1 MILHAASLRGRTWF
15 LFFFL
20 VILSFDLFGG
30 GKGAA
35 TEQIEV
41 IAGEWDEVNDVRK
54 LYDTP
59 VGAVYEFGLSLSWNC
74 TPYFESGTWQIGAR
88 EHEKNCKCDI
98 CRKMRSGIKGVL
110 LASLGKRALKRK
122 RFVVLDFKIRAFP
135 AIASNQTSS
144 FQFQIVRSGETK
156 IKSNY
161 GDVTGILFSG
171 SSLLRSFSTEFIQP
185 PNFWIIR
192 TEGFPYRPD
201 FGLYS
206 CRIIFNTYTGNNLTV
221 IRNGYHVIFLQPEA
235 PAPRLPIEI
244 NSLGIISQDRGGNKG
259 NRREYLE
266 ISSPVIYR
274 FNSEAL
280 LQELPAQDVVAY
292 PYDAYLLK
300 DSKDRPV
307 PAGQEWR
314 KVKGSKNPDLQYAYA
329 LRWLY
334 GDECNPSRAI
344 DLLEEAAKEKHA
356 LADYELGVC
365 YYRGYG
371 VTPNEKK
378 ADRYLK
384 EAETFGYSKAAVLRS
399 MIFWEQHNR
408 PKFYDRK
415 SWNDSMVEMIE
426 ASGKSIEHDNSVFYS
441 FFSDVQDSFI
451 FEYSPKRFHL
461 GFWMHH
467 RHLFSNFPD
476 ADEIVGRHMEQN
488 RNSGYIPAYLTEAQ
502 YLEFRKK
509 DRKEVIRLLRAGS
522 NAGDLECRSKL
533 LLVLAEAG
541 ELPKEMFNAENDLLF
556 SDDPVYLMFEY
567 ALKHPGEPG
576 IAEFLAADREGAA
589 RIWARKSSAEAGYL
603 SALLTW
609 SRVYPYRHR
618 HGVPHRRKKVG
629 DSVEMEQIAAMR
641 RDEENAAAAGFEQL
655 KIAAKAG
662 IPSAMYLV
670 ARQYGNCDY
679 PADDEVTSDPLA
691 KLAGEAWMKKA
702 AEAGHAKA
710 RFQMLQWESMKA
722 MISRLEQMLPEVE
735 EFCRINYSPAFLLK
749 AEILD
754 RLNRS
759 AEAVAAYE
767 TAASRGEYQAWR
779 VLALKQEK
787 LKHESA
793 ANELWKKFIAADRE
807 HRKQDRYDVFYPQI
821 KIDTKLQPWMMSPDE
836 IQQYRERLEKIVGVE
851 IMDD

>member
-426 ASGKSIEHDNSVFYS
+426 ASGKSIEHDRESPLVVGGIEAVTIRRRIEAKPVAVSPVPVGNFPGRNLRGVRQELEQHLLPILLDIGVVGFQQGNQLFQRLRHAAPGGGFKQPAALLGFGCRQIFLPLPQLSVFFLS
-441 FFSDVQDSFI
+441 CSRI
-451 FEYSPKRFHL
+451 KTFE
-461 GFWMHH
+461 
-467 RHLFSNFPD
+467 
-476 ADEIVGRHMEQN
+476 
-488 RNSGYIPAYLTEAQ
+488 
-502 YLEFRKK
+502 
-509 DRKEVIRLLRAGS
+509 RL
-522 NAGDLECRSKL
+522 
-533 LLVLAEAG
+533 
-541 ELPKEMFNAENDLLF
+541 
-556 SDDPVYLMFEY
+556 
-567 ALKHPGEPG
+567 
-576 IAEFLAADREGAA
+576 
-589 RIWARKSSAEAGYL
+589 
-603 SALLTW
+603 
-609 SRVYPYRHR
+609 
-618 HGVPHRRKKVG
+618 
-629 DSVEMEQIAAMR
+629 VE
-641 RDEENAAAAGFEQL
+641 D
-655 KIAAKAG
+655 
-662 IPSAMYLV
+662 
-670 ARQYGNCDY
+670 
-679 PADDEVTSDPLA
+679 
-691 KLAGEAWMKKA
+691 
-702 AEAGHAKA
+702 
-710 RFQMLQWESMKA
+710 
-722 MISRLEQMLPEVE
+722 RLEEW
-735 EFCRINYSPAFLLK
+735 FRIA
-749 AEILD
+749 
-754 RLNRS
+754 
-759 AEAVAAYE
+759 
-767 TAASRGEYQAWR
+767 
-779 VLALKQEK
+779 
-787 LKHESA
+787 
-793 ANELWKKFIAADRE
+793 
-807 HRKQDRYDVFYPQI
+807 
-821 KIDTKLQPWMMSPDE
+821 
-836 IQQYRERLEKIVGVE
+836 
-851 IMDD
+851 